1 MVVIQVSDCSHSVH
15 SCLFQRHSFGVLS
28 GLVKAQILTWCH
40 CFQPP
45 MNQGRIDVI
54 NKAFKKAD
62 TTGDGLITAKDLKRY
77 EIYYLF
83 TDLICTY
90 MKHTYCNSMCQGK
103 KIRITNFDLFFSF
116 LETMLWLH
124 IILGVTISRDPLLQ
138 KAYRAKI
145 ISDETIKFVSNLH
158 LM

>member
-1 MVVIQVSDCSHSVH
+1 
-15 SCLFQRHSFGVLS
+15 
-28 GLVKAQILTWCH
+28 
-40 CFQPP
+40 

-90 MKHTYCNSMCQGK
+90 MKHTYCNSMYQGK

-116 LETMLWLH
+116 LEIMLWLH

-138 KAYRAKI
+138 KTYRAKI
-145 ISDETIKFVSNLH
+145 ISDETIKLVSNLH